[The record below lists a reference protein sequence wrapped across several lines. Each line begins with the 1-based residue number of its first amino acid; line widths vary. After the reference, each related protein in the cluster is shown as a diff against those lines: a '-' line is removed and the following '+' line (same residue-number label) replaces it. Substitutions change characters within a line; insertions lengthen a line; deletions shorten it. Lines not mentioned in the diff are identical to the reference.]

1 MDSFLDSV
9 DSFFRISE
17 RGSSFRTEIK
27 GGLTTFLSM
36 SYILVVNPFILE
48 GAAEGYT
55 FLQLFT
61 ATALA
66 AALSCLLMGL
76 YARFPVSL
84 APGMGV
90 NAFMAFTICY
100 SMGFT
105 FEQALA
111 VVLVSGMA
119 FFLISVT
126 GLRKRI
132 IEDIPNSM
140 KLAMTAGIGFFIVVI
155 GLYNS
160 GLIYSG
166 ETSAMT
172 LGNLSDPGVL
182 LSLLCIATT
191 LAMWLRNRWYAVIG
205 GILMTWAIGL
215 VLAFMDVYS
224 ETGLIPELEGVK
236 LVSMPDAAL
245 FGKVFEGF
253 TLEGAMIVP
262 FIAAAISL
270 LVVNIFDT
278 TGTLIGVSK
287 AAGRMDDEGHAEGI
301 DKAMESDAAGSII
314 GAVCGTS
321 TTTSFIE
328 SATGIESGARTGLMT
343 VVVGLLFFVS
353 LILGG
358 DGDLHQRVHRRRA
371 RACGDH
377 DDKERQGDRLARPP
391 HLHHGLHD
399 HIHNGPLRIH
409 HERDSSRRVR
419 LCRRPSGSRQEE
431 GGPRHLMD
439 ADDSVPGVLRDK
451 LRRHPARMDLK
462 SSAGPANEGRAPRFV
477 PFIHV
482 LNHQCWGELSRSEPF
497 QRPLECITH
506 TVISCNLD

>member
-1 MDSFLDSV
+1 MGSFLDSV

-17 RGSSFRTEIK
+17 RGSSFGTEIK
-27 GGLTTFLSM
+27 GGLITFLSM

-66 AALSCLLMGL
+66 AALSCLLMGF

-111 VVLVSGMA
+111 VVLVSGIA

-140 KLAMTAGIGFFIVVI
+140 KLAITAGIGFFIVVI

-160 GLIYSG
+160 GLIDSG

-182 LSLLCIATT
+182 LSLLCIAAT

-215 VLAFMDVYS
+215 VLAFMGVYS
-224 ETGLIPELEGVK
+224 ETGLIPELEGVD

-287 AAGRMDDEGHAEGI
+287 AAGLMDDEGHAEGI
-301 DKAMESDAAGSII
+301 DKAMKSDAAGSII

-358 DGDLHQRVHRRRA
+358 AMATFTSACTVGALVLVGIMMIRNVREIDWHDPLTCTMAFMTIFIMGLSGSITNGIAAGVFVYVGGLLVLGRRREVPA
-371 RACGDH
+371 TLWMLTILFLVYFVINYA
-377 DDKERQGDRLARPP
+377 A
-391 HLHHGLHD
+391 
-399 HIHNGPLRIH
+399 IPLGWI
-409 HERDSSRRVR
+409 
-419 LCRRPSGSRQEE
+419 
-431 GGPRHLMD
+431 
-439 ADDSVPGVLRDK
+439 
-451 LRRHPARMDLK
+451 
-462 SSAGPANEGRAPRFV
+462 
-477 PFIHV
+477 
-482 LNHQCWGELSRSEPF
+482 
-497 QRPLECITH
+497 
-506 TVISCNLD
+506 

>member
-1 MDSFLDSV
+1 MGSSLDGV

-17 RGSSFRTEIK
+17 RGSSFGTEIK
-27 GGLTTFLSM
+27 GGLITFLSM

-66 AALSCLLMGL
+66 AALSCLLMGF

-90 NAFMAFTICY
+90 NAFIAFTICY

-111 VVLVSGMA
+111 VVLVSGIA

-140 KLAMTAGIGFFIVVI
+140 KLAITAGIGFFIVVI

-160 GLIYSG
+160 GLIDSG

-215 VLAFMDVYS
+215 VLAFMGVYS

-287 AAGRMDDEGHAEGI
+287 AAGLMDDEGHAEGI
-301 DKAMESDAAGSII
+301 DKAMKSDAAGSII

-353 LILGG
+353 LFLGG
-358 DGDLHQRVHRRRA
+358 AMATFTSACTVGALVLVGIMMMRNVREIDWHDPLTCAMAFMTIFIMGLSGSITNGIAAGVFVYVGGLLVLGRRR
-371 RACGDH
+371 
-377 DDKERQGDRLARPP
+377 E
-391 HLHHGLHD
+391 
-399 HIHNGPLRIH
+399 
-409 HERDSSRRVR
+409 
-419 LCRRPSGSRQEE
+419 
-431 GGPRHLMD
+431 
-439 ADDSVPGVLRDK
+439 VPATLWMLTILFLVY
-451 LRRHPARMDLK
+451 
-462 SSAGPANEGRAPRFV
+462 FV
-477 PFIHV
+477 I
-482 LNHQCWGELSRSEPF
+482 NYAAI
-497 QRPLECITH
+497 PLEWI
-506 TVISCNLD
+506 

>member
-1 MDSFLDSV
+1 MGSFLDSV

-17 RGSSFRTEIK
+17 RGSSFGTEIK

-140 KLAMTAGIGFFIVVI
+140 KLAITAGIGFFIVVI

-160 GLIYSG
+160 GLIDSG

-224 ETGLIPELEGVK
+224 ETGLIPELGGVK

-287 AAGRMDDEGHAEGI
+287 AAGLMDDEGHAEGI

-358 DGDLHQRVHRRRA
+358 AMATFTSACTVGALVLVGIMMIRNVREIDWHDPLTCAMAFMTIFIMGLSGSITNGIAAGVFVYVGGLLVLGRRR
-371 RACGDH
+371 
-377 DDKERQGDRLARPP
+377 E
-391 HLHHGLHD
+391 
-399 HIHNGPLRIH
+399 
-409 HERDSSRRVR
+409 
-419 LCRRPSGSRQEE
+419 
-431 GGPRHLMD
+431 
-439 ADDSVPGVLRDK
+439 VPATLWMLTILFLVY
-451 LRRHPARMDLK
+451 
-462 SSAGPANEGRAPRFV
+462 FV
-477 PFIHV
+477 I
-482 LNHQCWGELSRSEPF
+482 NYAAI
-497 QRPLECITH
+497 PLEWI
-506 TVISCNLD
+506 

>member
-1 MDSFLDSV
+1 MGGFLDKV
-9 DSFFRISE
+9 DSFFSISA
-17 RGSSFRTEIK
+17 RGSTFGTEVK
-27 GGLTTFLSM
+27 GGLITFLSM

-48 GAAEGYT
+48 GAAYGYT
-55 FLQLFT
+55 FVQLFT

-66 AALSCLLMGL
+66 AAISCLLMGF

-90 NAFMAFTICY
+90 NAFLTFTICY
-100 SMGFT
+100 SMRFA

-111 VVLVSGMA
+111 VVLVSGIM

-126 GLRKRI
+126 SLRKRI

-140 KLAMTAGIGFFIVVI
+140 KLAITAGIGFFISVI

-160 GLIYSG
+160 GLIDSG
-166 ETSAMT
+166 GTSAMI

-182 LSLLCIATT
+182 LSVLCIATT
-191 LAMWLRNRWYAVIG
+191 LAMWLKNRWYAVIG
-205 GILMTWAIGL
+205 GIMITWAMGL
-215 VLAFMDVYS
+215 VLAYLGIYS
-224 ETGLIPELEGVK
+224 ETGLIPDLEGIE

-287 AAGRMDDEGHAEGI
+287 AAGLMDEEGHAEGI
-301 DKAMESDAAGSII
+301 DKAMKSDAAGSII

-328 SATGIESGARTGLMT
+328 SATGIGSGARTGLMT
-343 VVVGLLFFVS
+343 VVVGLLFLVS
-353 LILGG
+353 LVMCG
-358 DGDLHQRVHRRRA
+358 A
-371 RACGDH
+371 METFTSACTVGALVLVGIMMMRNVSEIDWH
-377 DDKERQGDRLARPP
+377 DPLTCAMAFMTIFIM
-391 HLHHGLHD
+391 GL
-399 HIHNGPLRIH
+399 
-409 HERDSSRRVR
+409 
-419 LCRRPSGSRQEE
+419 SGSITNGIAAGVFVYV
-431 GGPRHLMD
+431 GGFLVLGRRKE
-439 ADDSVPGVLRDK
+439 VPATLWVLTV
-451 LRRHPARMDLK
+451 LFLVY
-462 SSAGPANEGRAPRFV
+462 FV
-477 PFIHV
+477 I
-482 LNHQCWGELSRSEPF
+482 NYAAI
-497 QRPLECITH
+497 PLEWI
-506 TVISCNLD
+506 

>member
-1 MDSFLDSV
+1 MGSFLDSV

-17 RGSSFRTEIK
+17 RGSSFGTEIK
-27 GGLTTFLSM
+27 GGLITFLSM

-66 AALSCLLMGL
+66 AALSCLLMGF

-84 APGMGV
+84 APGMGI

-111 VVLVSGMA
+111 VVLVSGIA

-140 KLAMTAGIGFFIVVI
+140 KLAITAGIGFFIVVI

-160 GLIYSG
+160 GLIDSG

-172 LGNLSDPGVL
+172 LGNLSDSGVL

-205 GILMTWAIGL
+205 SILMTWAIGL
-215 VLAFMDVYS
+215 VLAFMGVYS

-236 LVSMPDAAL
+236 LVSMPDATL

-287 AAGRMDDEGHAEGI
+287 AAGLMDDEGHAEGI
-301 DKAMESDAAGSII
+301 DKAMKSDAAGSII

-358 DGDLHQRVHRRRA
+358 AMATFTSACTVGALVLVGIMMIRNVREIDWHDPLTCAMAFMTIFMMGLSGSITNGIAAGVFVYVGGLLVLGRRR
-371 RACGDH
+371 
-377 DDKERQGDRLARPP
+377 E
-391 HLHHGLHD
+391 
-399 HIHNGPLRIH
+399 
-409 HERDSSRRVR
+409 
-419 LCRRPSGSRQEE
+419 
-431 GGPRHLMD
+431 
-439 ADDSVPGVLRDK
+439 VPATLWMLTILFLVY
-451 LRRHPARMDLK
+451 
-462 SSAGPANEGRAPRFV
+462 FV
-477 PFIHV
+477 I
-482 LNHQCWGELSRSEPF
+482 NYAAI
-497 QRPLECITH
+497 PLEWI
-506 TVISCNLD
+506 

>member
-1 MDSFLDSV
+1 MDSFLERI
-9 DSFFRISE
+9 DSFFRISA
-17 RGSSFRTEIK
+17 RGSTFGTEIK
-27 GGLTTFLSM
+27 GGLITFLSM

-55 FLQLFT
+55 FNQLFT

-66 AALSCLLMGL
+66 AAFSCLLMGF

-90 NAFMAFTICY
+90 NAFLTFTICY

-105 FEQALA
+105 FEQALT
-111 VVLVSGMA
+111 VVLVSGIM

-140 KLAMTAGIGFFIVVI
+140 KLAITAGIGFFIAMI

-160 GLIYSG
+160 GLIDSG
-166 ETSAMT
+166 ETSALM

-182 LSLLCIATT
+182 LSVLCIAVT
-191 LAMWLRNRWYAVIG
+191 LAMWLKSRWYATIG

-215 VLAFMDVYS
+215 VLAFMGIYS
-224 ETGLIPELEGVK
+224 ETRLIPELEGVDPI
-236 LVSMPDAAL
+236 SMPDAAL

-287 AAGRMDDEGHAEGI
+287 AAGLMDDEGHAEGI
-301 DKAMESDAAGSII
+301 DKAMKTDAAGSII
-314 GAVCGTS
+314 GAICGTS

-343 VVVGLLFFVS
+343 VVVGLLFLVS
-353 LILGG
+353 LVMCG
-358 DGDLHQRVHRRRA
+358 A
-371 RACGDH
+371 MATFTSACTVGALVLVGIMMMRNVKEIDWH
-377 DDKERQGDRLARPP
+377 DPLTCAMAFMTIFVM
-391 HLHHGLHD
+391 GL
-399 HIHNGPLRIH
+399 
-409 HERDSSRRVR
+409 
-419 LCRRPSGSRQEE
+419 SGSITNGIAAGVFVHV
-431 GGPRHLMD
+431 GGLLVLGRRKEVPTTLWVLTFLFLMY
-439 ADDSVPGVLRDK
+439 
-451 LRRHPARMDLK
+451 
-462 SSAGPANEGRAPRFV
+462 FV
-477 PFIHV
+477 I
-482 LNHQCWGELSRSEPF
+482 NYAAI
-497 QRPLECITH
+497 PLEWI
-506 TVISCNLD
+506 

>member
-1 MDSFLDSV
+1 MGSSLDGV

-17 RGSSFRTEIK
+17 RGSSFGTEIK
-27 GGLTTFLSM
+27 GGLITFLSM

-66 AALSCLLMGL
+66 AALSCLLMGF

-90 NAFMAFTICY
+90 NAFIAFTICY

-111 VVLVSGMA
+111 VVLVSGIA

-140 KLAMTAGIGFFIVVI
+140 KLAITAGIGFFIVVI

-160 GLIYSG
+160 GLIDSG

-215 VLAFMDVYS
+215 VLAFMGVYS

-262 FIAAAISL
+262 FIAAAMSR

-287 AAGRMDDEGHAEGI
+287 AAGLMDDEGHAEGI
-301 DKAMESDAAGSII
+301 DKAMKSDAAGSII

-353 LILGG
+353 LFLGG
-358 DGDLHQRVHRRRA
+358 AMATFTSACTVGALVLVGIMMMRNVREIDWHDPLTCAMAFMTIFIMGLSGSITNGIAAGVFVYVGGLLVLGRRR
-371 RACGDH
+371 
-377 DDKERQGDRLARPP
+377 E
-391 HLHHGLHD
+391 
-399 HIHNGPLRIH
+399 
-409 HERDSSRRVR
+409 
-419 LCRRPSGSRQEE
+419 
-431 GGPRHLMD
+431 
-439 ADDSVPGVLRDK
+439 VPATLWMLTILFLVY
-451 LRRHPARMDLK
+451 
-462 SSAGPANEGRAPRFV
+462 FV
-477 PFIHV
+477 I
-482 LNHQCWGELSRSEPF
+482 NYAAI
-497 QRPLECITH
+497 PLEWI
-506 TVISCNLD
+506 

>member
-1 MDSFLDSV
+1 MGSSLDGV

-17 RGSSFRTEIK
+17 RGSSFGTEIK
-27 GGLTTFLSM
+27 GGLITFLSM

-66 AALSCLLMGL
+66 AALSCLLMGF

-90 NAFMAFTICY
+90 NAFIAFTICY

-111 VVLVSGMA
+111 VVLVSGIA

-140 KLAMTAGIGFFIVVI
+140 KLAITAGIGFFIVVI

-160 GLIYSG
+160 GLIDSG

-215 VLAFMDVYS
+215 VLAFMGVYS

-287 AAGRMDDEGHAEGI
+287 AAGLMDDEGHAEGI
-301 DKAMESDAAGSII
+301 DKAMKSDAAGSII

-321 TTTSFIE
+321 TTTSCIE

-353 LILGG
+353 LFLGG
-358 DGDLHQRVHRRRA
+358 AMATFTSACTVGALVLVGIMMMRNVREIDWHDPLTCAMAFMTIFIMGLSGSITNGIAAGVFVYVGGLLVLGRRR
-371 RACGDH
+371 
-377 DDKERQGDRLARPP
+377 E
-391 HLHHGLHD
+391 
-399 HIHNGPLRIH
+399 
-409 HERDSSRRVR
+409 
-419 LCRRPSGSRQEE
+419 
-431 GGPRHLMD
+431 
-439 ADDSVPGVLRDK
+439 VPATLWMLTILFLVY
-451 LRRHPARMDLK
+451 
-462 SSAGPANEGRAPRFV
+462 FV
-477 PFIHV
+477 I
-482 LNHQCWGELSRSEPF
+482 NYAAI
-497 QRPLECITH
+497 PLEWI
-506 TVISCNLD
+506 